1 MSTMPRSQ
9 ERLESIFRM
18 SRVRFL
24 VLLLALGLGLAQ
36 VGSAQAGAS
45 VSHFDIVFT
54 FPPDQ
59 FTNPCTGTTD
69 TFASE
74 LRVLSQTTVAPSGIV
89 HIEGLN
95 DFRGQGDV
103 LRFRQLS
110 TFAISG
116 DGSDEA
122 PLIVNQVAWFLIHEP
137 GAADNAYQQFFLHLT
152 INANGEVTSATQE
165 LGPVECRG

>member
-1 MSTMPRSQ
+1 MQ
-9 ERLESIFRM
+9 LKANFRM
-18 SRVRFL
+18 SRVRLL

-36 VGSAQAGAS
+36 VGSAQTRAL

-59 FTNPCTGTTD
+59 FFNPCTGTTD

-74 LRVLSQTTVAPSGIV
+74 LRVLSQATVVPSGIV

-103 LRFRQLS
+103 LRFRQLT
-110 TFAISG
+110 TFAISA
-116 DGSDEA
+116 DASDNA
-122 PLIVNQVAWFLIHEP
+122 PFIVNEVAWFLIHEP

-152 INANGEVTSATQE
+152 INANGEVILATRE